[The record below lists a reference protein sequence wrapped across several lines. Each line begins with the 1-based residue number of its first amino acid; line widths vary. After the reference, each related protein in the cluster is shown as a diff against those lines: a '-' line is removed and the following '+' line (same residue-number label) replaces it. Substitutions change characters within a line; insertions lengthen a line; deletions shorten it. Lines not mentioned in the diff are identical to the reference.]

1 MPYLRNIGST
11 GRLVT
16 SMARKVARPGIKKE
30 GSHFGDPSLFH
41 VLALLTQ
48 TESLNDG
55 AVALNV
61 SLLEVVEQS
70 PALTYQLGQ
79 CPFSAIILTVL
90 LKMFRQMGNTV

>member
-1 MPYLRNIGST
+1 M
-11 GRLVT
+11 
-16 SMARKVARPGIKKE
+16 KKE
-30 GSHFGDPSLFH
+30 GSHLFATPLSSF
-41 VLALLTQ
+41 LALLTQ

-55 AVALNV
+55 AVALDV

-70 PALTYQLGQ
+70 STLTYKLGQ

>member
-1 MPYLRNIGST
+1 MFCGGKGNKKRGVGS
-11 GRLVT
+11 L
-16 SMARKVARPGIKKE
+16 SQP
-30 GSHFGDPSLFH
+30 HFLSF
-41 VLALLTQ
+41 LALLTQ

>member
-1 MPYLRNIGST
+1 MKKGTLGNGPFVSV
-11 GRLVT
+11 RLG
-16 SMARKVARPGIKKE
+16 MKKK
-30 GSHFGDPSLFH
+30 GWPFGQPFFSS
-41 VLALLTQ
+41 LALLTQ
-48 TESLNDG
+48 TESLDDG

-70 PALTYQLGQ
+70 SALSYQLGQ